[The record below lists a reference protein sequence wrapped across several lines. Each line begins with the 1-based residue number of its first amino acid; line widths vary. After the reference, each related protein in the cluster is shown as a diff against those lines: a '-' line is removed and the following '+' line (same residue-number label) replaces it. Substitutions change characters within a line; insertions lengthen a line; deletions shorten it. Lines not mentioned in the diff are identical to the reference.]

1 MPNLNVCTGAAFGV
15 GSLGELE
22 PANVRSVVW
31 PFSSSP
37 TTAAAQM
44 AAANG
49 LRYDQTTV
57 RPGGGLWVP
66 QVGPKA
72 TDVKQTGSPGA
83 SVATN
88 ATVTAATTNIPFANT
103 STVQSLAVLA
113 VLTFTVAVSVT
124 GATWVELW
132 AGATLSV
139 GSSQIVYGPQ
149 VGDNSPG
156 AFTWHDAYTD
166 SLAFSVAPSSTVNII
181 PQFAVKNAGGPTAT
195 FISWV
200 LHACSFTALIDP
212 TAEG

>member
-1 MPNLNVCTGAAFGV
+1 MPNLNVCTGQAFGV

-22 PANVRSVVW
+22 PANVRSVAW

-49 LRYDQTTV
+49 LRYDQVTV

-66 QVGPKA
+66 QVGPKVA
-72 TDVKQTGSPGA
+72 DVKQTGSPGA
-83 SVATN
+83 SVTSSAS
-88 ATVTAATTNIPFANT
+88 VTAATSNIPFANT

-113 VLTFTVAVSVT
+113 ELTFTVAVGTT
-124 GATWVELW
+124 GANWVELW

-139 GSSQIVYGPQ
+139 GTSQIVYGPQ
-149 VGDNSPG
+149 VGDSAPS

-166 SLAFSVAPSSTVNII
+166 SLAFSVAPSSTVNIV
-181 PQFAVKNAGGPTAT
+181 PQLAVKNVGGPTAT
-195 FISWV
+195 FVSWV
-200 LHACSFTALIDP
+200 LHVCSITALIDP
-212 TAEG
+212 TTEG